1 MPYDVSGH
9 PKHPSIQLL
18 VTHCLTVKHS
28 HAAGSQKRP
37 FTCFN
42 LNPWCVQHIYQSVT
56 ERSPSDKLFFSL
68 VAGAIPQTS
77 CQTVLLFFTFYAHM
91 KVVYIKRIFK
101 FPYVTLTFAT
111 LSTAAKEG
119 WWLIF
124 ICFSP
129 GQYFSK
135 SVSGL
140 VAGYRFTS
148 CTLHGRI
155 YLKKGLLF
163 SSSSSA
169 NRSYY
174 RSFTFQ
180 EQPDTVRMLK
190 ALPPAIK
197 TWH

>member
-1 MPYDVSGH
+1 MSTCWFRQLLQSSCGLLLGVSVSPSKEVSHRIRNMPYDVSGH

-101 FPYVTLTFAT
+101 FPYVTNFCY
-111 LSTAAKEG
+111 SQH
-119 WWLIF
+119 
-124 ICFSP
+124 C
-129 GQYFSK
+129 SK
-135 SVSGL
+135 GRL
-140 VAGYRFTS
+140 VA
-148 CTLHGRI
+148 
-155 YLKKGLLF
+155 YLYLF
-163 SSSSSA
+163 FSRA
-169 NRSYY
+169 V
-174 RSFTFQ
+174 F
-180 EQPDTVRMLK
+180 L
-190 ALPPAIK
+190 
-197 TWH
+197 